1 MHLKFDLS
9 QKQLEAL
16 TLAQGDQVR
25 YASACDLNEKG
36 EFYDG
41 FVAVTQERIVVFD
54 GDELKTT
61 LLLDD
66 CQRLKCEV
74 YVGCGALVARVD
86 GAERVVAR
94 FSLKHADRFSEIAG
108 RVNAALLKQAVSVK
122 KGLRERYCIVCG
134 EALNGTVCAACSN
147 RKVSFDRFWG
157 LCKPYIWRLILIS
170 ALMLVSSSCTLY
182 AQQVQKVI
190 LGDYLKDVN
199 GVFADVL
206 PLFLFI
212 GVLGAVNVFSSVAK
226 RMLCVHLG
234 AKMSMDLRQKVFN
247 KVQTLSMS
255 FMSRAK
261 AGELMNRVTTDT
273 GVIREFMDHCFGGML
288 SNLVTMVG
296 ALILMLFINW
306 KLALVAVSF
315 TPLVL
320 VLSRLFNKKIRT
332 LFRAQ
337 SRKHDK
343 IKNRLQD
350 VISGIRVVKTFGRE
364 KVEAKKFE
372 GYSEELAV
380 INSNN
385 EVFWAIFFPMLT
397 LLVGLGVSFVTYFGG
412 VEVLGGRM
420 PIETLVQFTAYA
432 MMLYAPLRWMANL
445 PRMIMRMLNSLD
457 RIYAVLDEEPEVVDT
472 DNAVDHEIGGDV
484 EFRNVSFGYNSYET
498 VLQNVSFK
506 VKKGEMIGI
515 VGPSG
520 VGKSSLINLLM
531 RLYDVDDGQILLDGV
546 DLRSIRKE
554 DLHRQI
560 GVVLQETFLFS
571 GTVLDNI
578 RYSCPN
584 ASMEEIIVAAKMA
597 NAHDFICAM
606 PDGYNTYIGEKG
618 YKVSGGER
626 QRIAISRAILSNP
639 RLLILDEATSSL
651 DTESEDLVQQ
661 AIERMIAGRTTFAI
675 AHRLSTL
682 RNANRIIVLN
692 DHTVDQI
699 GTHEEL
705 MRQKGIYYGLVTAQS
720 KLNRVKSVQD
730 K

>member
-1 MHLKFDLS
+1 MHLKFDMNARQLAALSLS
-9 QKQLEAL
+9 QGEE
-16 TLAQGDQVR
+16 VC
-25 YASACDLNEKG
+25 YASPCDLNEKG

-41 FVAVTQERIVVFD
+41 FVAVTQQRIVVFD
-54 GDELKTT
+54 GDELISAV
-61 LLLDD
+61 LLDD
-66 CQRLKCEV
+66 CERLKCEV
-74 YVGCGALVARVD
+74 YVGCGALVARVA
-86 GAERVVAR
+86 GKERVVAR
-94 FSLKHADRFSEIAG
+94 FSLRHADRFSEIAG
-108 RVNAALLKQAVSVK
+108 KVNAVLMRQAVSVK

-134 EALNGTVCAACSN
+134 EPLNGSSCASCAN
-147 RKVSFDRFWG
+147 RKVSFERFWD
-157 LCKPYIWRLILIS
+157 LCKPYIWRLVLIS
-170 ALMLVSSSCTLY
+170 GLMLVGSFCTLY
-182 AQQVQKVI
+182 TQQVQKTI
-190 LGDYLKDVN
+190 LGDYLKNVN

-206 PLFLFI
+206 PLFLVI
-212 GVLGAVNVFSSVAK
+212 GMLGLINIFSSVAK
-226 RMLCVHLG
+226 KMLCVHLG
-234 AKMSMDLRQKVFN
+234 AKMSMDLRQRVFN

-255 FMSRAK
+255 FMSRTK

-273 GVIREFMDHCFGGML
+273 GVIREFMDHCFGDML
-288 SNLVTMVG
+288 SNLVTMIG
-296 ALILMLFINW
+296 ALILMLIINW
-306 KLALVAVSF
+306 KLALLAVAF
-315 TPLVL
+315 TPFVL

-343 IKNRLQD
+343 IKSRLQD
-350 VISGIRVVKTFGRE
+350 VISGIRVVKSFGRE
-364 KVEAKKFE
+364 KREADRFE
-372 GYSEELAV
+372 VLSEELAV

-385 EVFWAIFFPMLT
+385 EVFWAIFFPMLS
-397 LLVGLGVSFVTYFGG
+397 LLMGLGIHFVTFFGG
-412 VEVLGGRM
+412 IDVLNGVM
-420 PIETLVQFTAYA
+420 PVETLVQFTAYA
-432 MMLYAPLRWMANL
+432 TMLYAPLRWMANL
-445 PRMIMRMLNSLD
+445 PRMIMRMLNSMD
-457 RIYAVLDEEPEVVDT
+457 RIYAVLDEEPEVVNSDK
-472 DNAVDHEIGGDV
+472 AVDHEIGGEV

-498 VLQNVSFK
+498 VLENVSFS
-506 VKKGEMIGI
+506 VKKGEMIGL

-546 DLRSIRKE
+546 DIRSIRKE

-584 ASMEEIIVAAKMA
+584 ASMEDIIVAAKMA

-626 QRIAISRAILSNP
+626 QRIAIARAILSDP

-651 DTESEDLVQQ
+651 DTESEELVQQ
-661 AIERMIAGRTTFAI
+661 AIERMTAGRTTFAI

-682 RNANRIIVLN
+682 RNATRIIVLN
-692 DHTVDQI
+692 EHTVAEV

-720 KLNRVKSVQD
+720 KLNRVKPASA